1 MFIEMAAEALKA
13 RARDGG
19 EGGGQ
24 AIISRELKEL
34 DGFGINR
41 LNSVLIALGNMQCVP
56 VTARGGISNC
66 PPVATLAYV
75 EAAYLLGLETARV
88 LLAGNPAAVKAGV
101 SL

>member
-1 MFIEMAAEALKA
+1 MFIEMGAEALKA
-13 RARDGG
+13 RARDLTDG
-19 EGGGQ
+19 
-24 AIISRELKEL
+24 APIIGRELKEL

-41 LNSVLIALGNMQCVP
+41 LNSVLIALGNMQCV
-56 VTARGGISNC
+56 SNC